1 MLPLATLMD
10 RIRAEAPGFANVTG
24 LAELIAAKGIA
35 QRHPAC
41 YIAPGQETAS
51 PDTMIGRAS
60 QRVVETFGVWI
71 AVANGASATGA
82 RAQQNLGDMAGA
94 VRAALVGWQPGD
106 GYTPIELVSAGPVQ
120 WDDDQTLFWPEQY
133 KTEYY
138 LETQNG

>member
-1 MLPLATLMD
+1 MLPLATLTD
-10 RIRAEAPGFANVTG
+10 RISAQVAGFVGVTG

-35 QRHPAC
+35 QRRPAC
-41 YIAPGQETAS
+41 YVAPGQETAS

-60 QRVVETFGVWI
+60 QRVVETFSLWI

-82 RAQQNLGDMAGA
+82 RAQEQLGELAA
-94 VRAALVGWQPGD
+94 ATRAALVGWQPGD
-106 GYTPIELVSAGPVQ
+106 SYTPIELVSAGPVQ

-138 LETQNG
+138 LETSNG